1 MSQHKSFKLNSN
13 LEKVLISIFELRL
26 NFKRT
31 LTPLKIVTTSL
42 TLLFSNKYNPQ
53 LHLVL
58 SNHIFINLGLVRL
71 KRISQ
76 IVFSAYLRYSRFHFS
91 SY

>member
-42 TLLFSNKYNPQ
+42 TLLFSNKYNP
-53 LHLVL
+53 LHLML
-58 SNHIFINLGLVRL
+58 SNQIFINLGLV
-71 KRISQ
+71 
-76 IVFSAYLRYSRFHFS
+76 
-91 SY
+91 